1 MRRVQR
7 QALVFDLGP
16 RDQHRTITR
25 TLAQLDFA
33 VSVAT
38 DFAAARRLVI
48 SRPLN
53 LLITDVRLG
62 PFNGLELVLA
72 GKSAAPAIL
81 AIVVGDHW
89 DLRLRND
96 AADAGATFLLRPVR
110 SDALVAVLRGMMAP
124 PHDGKVHD
132 LHGRLEH
139 KRQEIERERHTV
151 VRRRVDTVATGDI
164 TAGDAGNH
172 ALAAAAHTRRPR
184 RNRGREKG

>member
-1 MRRVQR
+1 MHDRSRMRARLLIMCGVMRRVQR

-110 SDALVAVLRGMMAP
+110 SDALVAVLR
-124 PHDGKVHD
+124 
-132 LHGRLEH
+132 
-139 KRQEIERERHTV
+139 
-151 VRRRVDTVATGDI
+151 
-164 TAGDAGNH
+164 
-172 ALAAAAHTRRPR
+172 
-184 RNRGREKG
+184 